1 MPAFLDTNVLV
12 YAFDEGE
19 PKKREVARRLVDEH
33 LIEGDGMLSVQ
44 VLREF
49 YSATRK
55 PTHPLPIEKAVEAV
69 GYLATFSPIAE
80 DARMVIG
87 AARRSR
93 ELMLSFWDALIVEA
107 ALRGGADRILTEDLQ
122 HGQRIEGLAIGN
134 LFVEA
139 AGE

>member
-19 PKKREVARRLVDEH
+19 PEKREVARRLVDEH

-55 PTHPLPIEKAVEAV
+55 PAHPLPIEKAVEAV

-87 AARRSR
+87 AVRRSR
-93 ELMLSFWDALIVEA
+93 ELALSFWDALIVEA
-107 ALRGGADRILTEDLQ
+107 ALRGGADRLLT
-122 HGQRIEGLAIGN
+122 
-134 LFVEA
+134 
-139 AGE
+139 

>member
-122 HGQRIEGLAIGN
+122 HGQRIESLAIEN
-134 LFVEA
+134 PFVEA

>member
-1 MPAFLDTNVLV
+1 VPAFLDTNVLV

-19 PKKREVARRLVDEH
+19 REKREVARRLVDEH

-44 VLREF
+44 VLWEF

-55 PTHPLPIEKAVEAV
+55 PAHPLPIEKAVEAV

-80 DARMVIG
+80 DARMVVG
-87 AARRSR
+87 AVRRSR
-93 ELMLSFWDALIVEA
+93 ELSLSFWDALIVEA

-122 HGQRIEGLAIGN
+122 HGQRIGDLTIEN
-134 LFVEA
+134 PFREEA
-139 AGE
+139 